1 MRRRPSSDIVP
12 PDLPRGVSWSRRP
25 AGIQPV
31 PALLEFMRV
40 ALQSIIVNVSQAMF
54 PREGRPSLDI
64 GDEAGGNEIRS
75 RDRPLHFSA
84 ANFPRVELYQG
95 GGIQIEDHLRSSS
108 TISAS
113 DFSPGPITIGRN
125 APRILPPFA
134 GSIPGIRRRRRATF
148 REFRGAPL
156 RVGRWSQRQQPC
168 HRPAARCDYHIFAVT
183 GLLKIQG

>member
-134 GSIPGIRRRRRATF
+134 GSIPGIRRRRRASSEASTSALAA
-148 REFRGAPL
+148 GANASNRATGRPRDVITTSSPL
-156 RVGRWSQRQQPC
+156 L
-168 HRPAARCDYHIFAVT
+168 AF
-183 GLLKIQG
+183 